1 LAPLTF
7 WNTLKYFFTKDFQY
21 PVVGTEV
28 ELSTMTPYKK
38 LNLVKLGE
46 YNFDNKEGPIAIF
59 FEVFIILSSLICR
72 VSLQMEKEFLK

>member
-1 LAPLTF
+1 
-7 WNTLKYFFTKDFQY
+7 
-21 PVVGTEV
+21 
-28 ELSTMTPYKK
+28 MTPYKK